1 MSQRNIQKIR
11 SSIDTID
18 RKIIRLLGLRKK
30 QVLRIAKYKN
40 KKTIVDKKRINQ
52 IMKTIKAESKR
63 NKIDYVLV
71 KNFWNKL
78 IEYSIKLEKKIVK

>member
-52 IMKTIKAESKR
+52 IMKRIKAEAKK

-71 KNFWNKL
+71 KNFWKQL
-78 IEYSIKLEKKIVK
+78 IRYSIKLEKKIVK

>member
-1 MSQRNIQKIR
+1 MSQRNILRIR

-18 RKIIRLLGLRKK
+18 KKIIELLGLRKK
-30 QVLRIAKYKN
+30 QVLKIAKYKN

-52 IMKTIKAESKR
+52 IMKRIKSEAKR

-78 IEYSIKLEKKIVK
+78 IQYSIKLERKIVK